1 MIWILA
7 ISAAI
12 YMLNMTRAGTTYKIV
27 RRLFVSIAI
36 DELMIVE
43 LPTQ

>member
-7 ISAAI
+7 ISVAI